1 MREPGQDPVAVELQE
16 PHERRRRCRRAQ
28 REPYP
33 VSHLELLS
41 GLLEQSDGMVRRALR
56 EHDRVSGP
64 EEGHGE
70 QPFAYDHYQACE
82 NPIPGRLHPPGKDQG
97 PDTCDPTGEAE
108 GREEIARTP
117 DSRERHRSLERVGYV
132 VKGIGIDDQSLEH
145 EGTEK
150 DHQHPRM
157 RQDKRERDQWF
168 LHELLLWFRRY
179 NDFSELRRTRESTT
193 GATPFSAR
201 FLPPDLL
208 FGRAGSILVPCPYRC
223 IISRCLLCSLVLH
236 TAKVLLN
243 RLQRHRPEGRFGW
256 FIRVH
261 SGFAGSLV
269 HSLVRCDRRRFYPQE
284 SGCPGEQ
291 PPGLPAAHRDKGR
304 HQEDAEYRG
313 VYEDAGAEAR
323 RHDLDVRLRDARKC
337 DEGQK

>member
-1 MREPGQDPVAVELQE
+1 MSPGLAWRLGQARWCVWLATHRCVSAEVNSCCRCLSMRVPGQDPVAVELQE

-82 NPIPGRLHPPGKDQG
+82 NPVPGRLHPPGKDQG

-132 VKGIGIDDQSLEH
+132 VKGIGIDDQSVEH

-157 RQDKRERDQWF
+157 RQDERECDLCF

-179 NDFSELRRTRESTT
+179 NDFSELRGARESTT
-193 GATPFSAR
+193 GATPVLSPIPSPGSSFRSSRINPPYRVRTGASFPGASSAR
-201 FLPPDLL
+201 LCCTPPKY
-208 FGRAGSILVPCPYRC
+208 C
-223 IISRCLLCSLVLH
+223 
-236 TAKVLLN
+236 
-243 RLQRHRPEGRFGW
+243 
-256 FIRVH
+256 
-261 SGFAGSLV
+261 
-269 HSLVRCDRRRFYPQE
+269 
-284 SGCPGEQ
+284 
-291 PPGLPAAHRDKGR
+291 
-304 HQEDAEYRG
+304 
-313 VYEDAGAEAR
+313 
-323 RHDLDVRLRDARKC
+323 
-337 DEGQK
+337 